1 MLLVTRSVYVLVL
14 ALVIYAVRLY
24 SGGTWCQSQARID
37 GKTVIVTGANT
48 GIGKETALDLVRR
61 GGRVILACRS
71 VKKGNEAAADIRRQL
86 NMNET
91 ENNIVVMKLDLAS
104 LSSVRL
110 FVEEFKRKESRLD
123 ILINNA
129 GVAWIGESRTEDG
142 FETTFGVNHLGH
154 FLLTNLLLDMLKSSA
169 PSRIVIVSSVAHEW
183 CRYNSKTPGIQFDDL
198 MFDAEYSMYFT
209 YFQSKLANVMFSRHL
224 SKLLQGSGVTTYS
237 LHPGYI
243 RTEIG
248 RDLTISKTPILNQ
261 LLYVLS
267 WPFVRN
273 PTEGA
278 QTQICCAVDE
288 NLASDTGKYYSDCA
302 EIEPSSESKNEEN
315 AQRLW
320 DISVKLVKL

>member
-1 MLLVTRSVYVLVL
+1 MGRSWIRLKLRMLLVTRSVYVLVL

-123 ILINNA
+123 ILIN
-129 GVAWIGESRTEDG
+129 
-142 FETTFGVNHLGH
+142 
-154 FLLTNLLLDMLKSSA
+154 
-169 PSRIVIVSSVAHEW
+169 
-183 CRYNSKTPGIQFDDL
+183 
-198 MFDAEYSMYFT
+198 
-209 YFQSKLANVMFSRHL
+209 
-224 SKLLQGSGVTTYS
+224 
-237 LHPGYI
+237 
-243 RTEIG
+243 
-248 RDLTISKTPILNQ
+248 
-261 LLYVLS
+261 
-267 WPFVRN
+267 
-273 PTEGA
+273 
-278 QTQICCAVDE
+278 
-288 NLASDTGKYYSDCA
+288 
-302 EIEPSSESKNEEN
+302 
-315 AQRLW
+315 
-320 DISVKLVKL
+320 